1 MDDDIELTIP
11 FLLLLL
17 TTFLFERTQI
27 GERGNV
33 DDDIDLPNPSLQGFE
48 LFHNNLG
55 ELWVD
60 KIVSTIEH
68 DFFSFL
74 NSSLVKHETFATF
87 SGLEHETFL
96 TFSTFEHETIDL
108 VRHEIFSF
116 EFSTVEQESLELFEL
131 DILPTT
137 KLHNLNEL
145 LLY

>member
-1 MDDDIELTIP
+1 MDDDIELTLP
-11 FLLLLL
+11 FLLLLP

-27 GERGNV
+27 GEKGNV

-87 SGLEHETFL
+87 AGLEREKL
-96 TFSTFEHETIDL
+96 GTFSNFERETNDL
-108 VRHEIFSF
+108 VGHGLFSF
-116 EFSTVEQESLELFEL
+116 EFSTVEAKNLGLLGF
-131 DILPTT
+131 DILLTFT
-137 KLHNLNEL
+137 LYTLNGL
-145 LLY
+145 LLH

>member
-1 MDDDIELTIP
+1 MDDDIALTIP
-11 FLLLLL
+11 FLLLLP

-27 GERGNV
+27 GEKGNV
-33 DDDIDLPNPSLQGFE
+33 DDDIDLPNPFLQQSESL
-48 LFHNNLG
+48 HNNWG

-60 KIVSTIEH
+60 KTLSTIEH
-68 DFFSFL
+68 DIFSFL
-74 NSSLVKHETFATF
+74 NSTLVKHETFATF

-131 DILPTT
+131 DILSTT

>member
-1 MDDDIELTIP
+1 M
-11 FLLLLL
+11 
-17 TTFLFERTQI
+17 
-27 GERGNV
+27 
-33 DDDIDLPNPSLQGFE
+33 DDDIDLPNPFLQQSE
-48 LFHNNLG
+48 SSHDNWG

-60 KIVSTIEH
+60 KTLSTIEH
-68 DFFSFL
+68 DIFSFL
-74 NSSLVKHETFATF
+74 NSTLVLVTLALVKHETFATF